1 MAGQQTLAAIMLL
14 GLLAIAVA
22 SDLRR
27 HRIPNVLILAGL
39 FLAFSLQAYTRGLA
53 GMGEAAI
60 GLLIGFVLFLPLYVL
75 GGMAAG
81 DVKLMAMAGSFLTP
95 NHAIWMV
102 FFSLMA
108 GSACGLLIIL
118 LRGQLA
124 LTLSRYWLMLAT
136 RSHIAPAA
144 DEVAAK
150 PFPYSLAIFLGVLVA
165 LVWRPFDPWRVL
177 QHAFG

>member
-1 MAGQQTLAAIMLL
+1 MAGQQILAAILLL

-39 FLAFSLQAYTRGLA
+39 FLAFSLQAYSHGLA

-60 GLLIGFVLFLPLYVL
+60 GLLIGFVIFLPLYAM

-108 GSACGLLIIL
+108 GSVCGLVIIL
-118 LRGQLA
+118 MRGQLV

-150 PFPYSLAIFLGVLVA
+150 PFPYSLAIFLGVLAA
-165 LVWRPFDPWRVL
+165 LVWRPFDPWQVL
-177 QHAFG
+177 QYTFG